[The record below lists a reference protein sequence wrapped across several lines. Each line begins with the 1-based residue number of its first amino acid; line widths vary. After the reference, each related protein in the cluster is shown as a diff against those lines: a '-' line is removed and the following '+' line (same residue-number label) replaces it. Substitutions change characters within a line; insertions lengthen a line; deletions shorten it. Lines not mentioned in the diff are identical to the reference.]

1 LRSPPIYHA
10 ERYRRARSSLRRR
23 IGTFLCYQAG
33 MADYYPL
40 VATVAAALDHNT
52 AEARRQL
59 YENMRTGFPAYM
71 GKIGR
76 PLADAEVT
84 PERTALEEAIRKF
97 EAEQVALLA
106 RK

>member
-1 LRSPPIYHA
+1 M
-10 ERYRRARSSLRRR
+10 RRR
-23 IGTFLCYQAG
+23 IGAFVRYESG
-33 MADYYPL
+33 MADYYRL
-40 VATVAAALDHNT
+40 VATVAAALDVNT

-59 YENMRTGFPAYM
+59 YDNMRTGFPAYM

-76 PLADAEVT
+76 PLTDAEVT

-97 EAEQVALLA
+97 EAEQVARLA